1 MRKEASGEKGIGERN
16 GMRGKAY
23 TIHAT
28 PTRPSDPTRPK
39 NKHASVHGPSF
50 FLLMMLDGIGLAM
63 ITGST
68 ILEGVVYWKN
78 YYHLFWQAQTLSVFL
93 WISGRTFQVIGL
105 VWLLGFAA
113 TFQLNPR
120 IEHIGMAFLTTGP
133 LLNLTACFLFRD
145 PADPDLLFNREWLS
159 NELLELSGMLIL
171 DLSYIDVQEYYVFL
185 IEAVGFFTLVLA
197 ATVEFE
203 YKDRVSLPAVDVR
216 LDLVHCSEAIGL
228 GALTVVAFGL
238 YKIHEAKEAERRRK
252 RREARRERLSIS
264 GINAIS
270 GLSNGH
276 SGVNSIHNSNGHRHE
291 HQHESDSSSGSE
303 EESSDDSEIPLMI

>member
-1 MRKEASGEKGIGERN
+1 
-16 GMRGKAY
+16 
-23 TIHAT
+23 
-28 PTRPSDPTRPK
+28 
-39 NKHASVHGPSF
+39 
-50 FLLMMLDGIGLAM
+50 
-63 ITGST
+63 
-68 ILEGVVYWKN
+68 
-78 YYHLFWQAQTLSVFL
+78 
-93 WISGRTFQVIGL
+93 
-105 VWLLGFAA
+105 
-113 TFQLNPR
+113 
-120 IEHIGMAFLTTGP
+120 MAFLTTGP

-171 DLSYIDVQEYYVFL
+171 DLSYIDVQEFYVFL

-203 YKDRVSLPAVDVR
+203 YKDRVSLPAVEVR
-216 LDLVHCSEAIGL
+216 LDVVHCSEAIGL

-264 GINAIS
+264 GINATS
-270 GLSNGH
+270 GHSNGH
-276 SGVNSIHNSNGHRHE
+276 SGIKSINISINNSNGHRHE

-303 EESSDDSEIPLMI
+303 EESSDGSEIPLMIV